1 VMHAGMLESWARQCA
16 ASEQVC
22 LLLEPSA
29 AAVCGG
35 LRVCERGGGSTALRE
50 AASHP
55 EVHAGLLLGQASQS
69 APQPGCCWARRAS
82 TTAGLLLGQAPQHDT
97 AENAEWSGQKRKA
110 PTPSQPIPLT
120 MAHNHPLPHHSP

>member
-1 VMHAGMLESWARQCA
+1 MMHAGMLESWARQCA

-69 APQPGCCWARRAS
+69 APQPGCCWARRLSMTLLKMPSGVARREKP
-82 TTAGLLLGQAPQHDT
+82 LLLPNQFP
-97 AENAEWSGQKRKA
+97 
-110 PTPSQPIPLT
+110 
-120 MAHNHPLPHHSP
+120 